1 MSVEDNLKPSIM
13 LISPT
18 DIELDIKR
26 LEEQLKVHQDQESDN
41 VQKIREDIQRLWDF
55 VSWLKIAQVQGVWKS
70 KTCRHSVNGRCNAWN
85 VSEPER
91 IGLSSEYVEAGGDNV
106 KHVVVEK
113 YPHFCIT
120 CPLYEAK
127 RS

>member
-41 VQKIREDIQRLWDF
+41 VQKIREDIQRLW
-55 VSWLKIAQVQGVWKS
+55 I
-70 KTCRHSVNGRCNAWN
+70 
-85 VSEPER
+85 
-91 IGLSSEYVEAGGDNV
+91 SSLG
-106 KHVVVEK
+106 
-113 YPHFCIT
+113 
-120 CPLYEAK
+120 
-127 RS
+127 